1 MRSSELSPSTES
13 SSKSK
18 RFGTLAIAGIKV
30 LQAKDLPKDQV
41 TVQPFKE
48 WHPPRMKTGLRNQ
61 PIGRK
66 VAIIAL
72 PGKRNRA

>member
-1 MRSSELSPSTES
+1 MRSSELSPGTES
-13 SSKSK
+13 SSNSK
-18 RFGTLAIAGIKV
+18 RLGTLSVAGIKV
-30 LQAKDLPKDQV
+30 LQAKDLPKDQL
-41 TVQPFKE
+41 TVQPFKA

-72 PGKRNRA
+72 PEKRNRA